1 MFFFFTFNGVLS
13 IKLLFF
19 QGNFCKTFPLSFFAE
34 KSSMSRLSET
44 IPHGKCTEISSR
56 KSSPVQIT
64 NLQHMRQGGFE
75 NEEPHSHDTQW
86 REKISYVL
94 IICFHES
101 WIFYLLLFFQE
112 KVVFS
117 IKITVTYIG
126 IL

>member
-1 MFFFFTFNGVLS
+1 MILHTYEHLWVFFTFNGVLS

-101 WIFYLLLFFQE
+101 
-112 KVVFS
+112 
-117 IKITVTYIG
+117 
-126 IL
+126 